1 MQVSEFA
8 KYCVSCYS
16 SNPKMNPNE
25 TKIPLGPR
33 FPPCLRRCG
42 RAARSGGT
50 PAPAFSLARRVWVLG
65 GARVGGWGEGEGV
78 GEGVSKGVRAGVRAK
93 VRVRVRMGARR
104 GRGRVL
110 VMLVRLTA
118 CLPRL
123 RRLSQKP
130 KHKAMSYSYLF
141 KYAALPT
148 RTAQLKPRL
157 RRGSPLMLGRL
168 RASVQVHHHRRHRRR
183 EVVLAPAI
191 HGQALPTSARP
202 HHRGR
207 VWCAHDH
214 DRQQADQAPDL
225 GHGARQPRS
234 PAAPQ
239 RRAGAARIER
249 ASPPCPHRRGRSRS
263 ARSHDRTTEGLRALC
278 WCTTSHGPP
287 STARSLPPRT
297 CPRARRAALQPRAP
311 AHGMRRLTGL
321 GSRGYYHGATI
332 TGLL

>member
-1 MQVSEFA
+1 
-8 KYCVSCYS
+8 
-16 SNPKMNPNE
+16 
-25 TKIPLGPR
+25 
-33 FPPCLRRCG
+33 
-42 RAARSGGT
+42 
-50 PAPAFSLARRVWVLG
+50 
-65 GARVGGWGEGEGV
+65 
-78 GEGVSKGVRAGVRAK
+78 
-93 VRVRVRMGARR
+93 
-104 GRGRVL
+104 
-110 VMLVRLTA
+110 MLVRLTI

-183 EVVLAPAI
+183 EVVLAPAV

-234 PAAPQ
+234 PAAPRGRGPNRARVAAVSAQ
-239 RRAGAARIER
+239 AGQESFRSITRSYYRGAAGALLVYDIT
-249 ASPPCPHRRGRSRS
+249 RS
-263 ARSHDRTTEGLRALC
+263 ALH
-278 WCTTSHGPP
+278 
-287 STARSLPPRT
+287 RSLPPS
-297 CPRARRAALQPRAP
+297 PARALARAAPRSSLARP
-311 AHGMRRLTGL
+311 RTG
-321 GSRGYYHGATI
+321 
-332 TGLL
+332 